1 MVMRQEF
8 FLGKGNNRLTKE
20 GKMAWEVITYLTILV
35 VGYLV
40 GQGFKGVHRVL
51 DRLEKKIDELI
62 DHNKPIG
69 ERRMTEEGF
78 GR

>member
-1 MVMRQEF
+1 
-8 FLGKGNNRLTKE
+8 
-20 GKMAWEVITYLTILV
+20 MAWEIITYLTILV

-69 ERRMTEEGF
+69 ERRMTDRRGF
-78 GR
+78 CGDDEPGLFQE